1 VSGRD
6 DGPPTAALAIGITLA
21 GLLVLLAVLGLMTL
35 LTG

>member
-1 VSGRD
+1 MSERG
-6 DGPPTAALAIGITLA
+6 DGPPTAVLAIGIALA